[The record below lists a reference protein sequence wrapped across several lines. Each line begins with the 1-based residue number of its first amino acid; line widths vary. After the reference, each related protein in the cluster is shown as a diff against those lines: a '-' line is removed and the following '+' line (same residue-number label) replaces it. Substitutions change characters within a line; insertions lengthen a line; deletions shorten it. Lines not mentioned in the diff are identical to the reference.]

1 MKRIIAGKKKYLK
14 DKEVLRVTVPLYDEL
29 KPSNE
34 LEALNLNENDKENWD
49 KILDLCPEIGTKG
62 FPKDR
67 DFFFNILNTLKPE
80 CME

>member
-1 MKRIIAGKKKYLK
+1 MKKIISGKKKYYEIK
-14 DKEVLRVTVPLYDEL
+14 DILWVTVPLYDEL
-29 KPSNE
+29 TPISVLK
-34 LEALNLNENDKENWD
+34 ALNLEEDDKENWNF
-49 KILDLCPEIGTKG
+49 ILDLCPEIVTKG